1 MGLELVAS
9 IAVSLVTGGSA
20 VWAARAARR
29 TPKQERRDDFTTIV
43 TELRTDLKNV
53 KSELGEQKAEA
64 TEQRQRLAGQDF
76 AIRYLTGWV
85 RSLYG
90 DMRRTGIEP
99 PAPPQPMPTEVRQYL
114 DDLGV

>member
-1 MGLELVAS
+1 V
-9 IAVSLVTGGSA
+9 
-20 VWAARAARR
+20 
-29 TPKQERRDDFTTIV
+29 K
-43 TELRTDLKNV
+43 ELRVDLKNV

-64 TEQRQRLAGQDF
+64 REQRKRLAGQDF

-85 RSLYG
+85 RGLYS

-114 DDLGV
+114 DDIGV